1 MIVTDGAGH
10 LVWALQVVAL
20 QFKPLWSGGHC
31 SLGNGVVK
39 RVFSSWAEIGSWLF
53 SSKDI

>member
-1 MIVTDGAGH
+1 MRVTDGAGH

-31 SLGNGVVK
+31 ALGNGVVK